1 MLLIDYRHVAAL
13 SFVGLTEHLLGNL
26 GEAIVRYHEV
36 RPRISTFR
44 LLLCRVLSCPY
55 LTPAQ
60 ALSIDP
66 INGYVLELLELALES
81 SADMG
86 VFGVLGPAPGSEASW
101 EQKMRE
107 HRDAKGKQVAQ
118 TAVAG
123 DDEMSL

>member
-1 MLLIDYRHVAAL
+1 M
-13 SFVGLTEHLLGNL
+13 
-26 GEAIVRYHEV
+26 
-36 RPRISTFR
+36 
-44 LLLCRVLSCPY
+44 
-55 LTPAQ
+55 
-60 ALSIDP
+60 
-66 INGYVLELLELALES
+66 LELLELALES

-118 TAVAG
+118 TTVAG

>member
-36 RPRISTFR
+36 RLCISTNPFI
-44 LLLCRVLSCPY
+44 LCPCTP

-86 VFGVLGPAPGSEASW
+86 VFGVLGPAPGGEEKW